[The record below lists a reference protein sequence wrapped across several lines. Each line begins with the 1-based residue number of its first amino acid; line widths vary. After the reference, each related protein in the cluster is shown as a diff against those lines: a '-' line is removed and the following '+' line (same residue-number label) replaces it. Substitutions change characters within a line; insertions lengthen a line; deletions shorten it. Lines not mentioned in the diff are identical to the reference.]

1 MSLSSTSETVSVI
14 WFRRDLRLHDNTALS
29 HALQSG
35 FPVVPVFIF
44 DRTILDQLESPRDRR
59 VEFIHQALQDMQRQL
74 TEIVSSLEVY
84 EGTPLEVWK
93 KLSKKY
99 TLAAVYLNH
108 DYEPYALKRDQE
120 IGNWLSDQQIPL
132 HTYKDQVI
140 FEKSEVVKDDQKPY
154 TVFTPYSRKWKATLR
169 PEHLKAWPTEKY
181 FSAFYQ
187 QSPVVLPTLAKLGF
201 QASGLAF
208 PDPQWRKNIIQ
219 RYQQDRDFPGKSG
232 TSRLGVHLRFGTI
245 SIRELARA
253 TSSWSETFL
262 NELIWR
268 DFYHMIL
275 WHFPH
280 VGKGKAFRPEYD
292 LIKWRNNEIGRAHV

>member
-74 TEIVSSLEVY
+74 TEIGSSLEVY

-120 IGNWLSDQQIPL
+120 IGNWLSEDR
-132 HTYKDQVI
+132 
-140 FEKSEVVKDDQKPY
+140 KS
-154 TVFTPYSRKWKATLR
+154 TRLNSS
-169 PEHLKAWPTEKY
+169 H
-181 FSAFYQ
+181 SQ
-187 QSPVVLPTLAKLGF
+187 QSRMP
-201 QASGLAF
+201 
-208 PDPQWRKNIIQ
+208 
-219 RYQQDRDFPGKSG
+219 
-232 TSRLGVHLRFGTI
+232 
-245 SIRELARA
+245 
-253 TSSWSETFL
+253 SS
-262 NELIWR
+262 
-268 DFYHMIL
+268 
-275 WHFPH
+275 
-280 VGKGKAFRPEYD
+280 A
-292 LIKWRNNEIGRAHV
+292 